1 MNSTKLLNN
10 FMVPIK
16 VIFCEFINS
25 TTHVQCSHFILLLRY
40 NHCLDCPMAVNQYHD
55 QNANTQAWREKYFTY
70 FSPSVC
76 VGIFFLSFNI
86 KHATM
91 YGRMIMWP
99 CMVLINS
106 GMIRIHNTWVSCWK
120 YSSHPKK
127 YTFQWVNS

>member
-76 VGIFFLSFNI
+76 VGIFFCPLILN
-86 KHATM
+86 M
-91 YGRMIMWP
+91 RP
-99 CMVLINS
+99 CMVLIVS
-106 GMIRIHNTWVSCWK
+106 GMIRIHNTE
-120 YSSHPKK
+120 SHIENARFTSKK
-127 YTFQWVNS
+127 MIIFTGWTFAISIKM